1 MVLELFK
8 EAVER
13 EMLENWD
20 QSWMWY
26 GLGWGGGCF
35 LPRRTSSKQTIST
48 GPRYMRL
55 IRALM
60 AKPRQRDRMFP

>member
-26 GLGWGGGCF
+26 GLGWGGGVF
-35 LPRRTSSKQTIST
+35 FPGGHPVSKLSQQVPGT
-48 GPRYMRL
+48 
-55 IRALM
+55 
-60 AKPRQRDRMFP
+60 